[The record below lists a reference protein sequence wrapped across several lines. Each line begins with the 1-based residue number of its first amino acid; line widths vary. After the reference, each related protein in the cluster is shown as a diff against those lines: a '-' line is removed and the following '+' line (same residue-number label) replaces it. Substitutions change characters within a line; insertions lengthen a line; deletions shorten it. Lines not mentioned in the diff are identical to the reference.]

1 MVTFRPLL
9 RVCVC
14 VYIIFFRP
22 ILQYN
27 AQQQQTQNHIQ
38 TTAMG
43 HQASD
48 RSLHFFGN
56 ATLDLECIDF
66 NNCFDIEFI
75 CTKSIHANID
85 YEILL
90 DILIRGEYFIRLE

>member
-1 MVTFRPLL
+1 MHNNNKLKITYKRQQWDIKLL
-9 RVCVC
+9 
-14 VYIIFFRP
+14 IAPSI
-22 ILQYN
+22 
-27 AQQQQTQNHIQ
+27 
-38 TTAMG
+38 
-43 HQASD
+43 
-48 RSLHFFGN
+48 FFGN

-90 DILIRGEYFIRLE
+90 DILIRREYFIRLE